1 MRRCATANCCTP
13 ERMCQGYICDCSLQL
28 MDHKL
33 SKFWSQRQ
41 QEEARRSGNFLD
53 LTSQP
58 SQPPVSPRFEVL
70 LLPAKVSV
78 NTGHAARSCTKVHE
92 ARLLV
97 RRATP

>member
-1 MRRCATANCCTP
+1 MTAKCCTH
-13 ERMCQGYICDCSLQL
+13 ESTSQEHICDCSLQL
-28 MDHKL
+28 MDIKL
-33 SKFWSQRQ
+33 SNLWSQRQ

-53 LTSQP
+53 LTTQP
-58 SQPPVSPRFEVL
+58 SQPPVSPHSEMF

-92 ARLLV
+92 AHQLV